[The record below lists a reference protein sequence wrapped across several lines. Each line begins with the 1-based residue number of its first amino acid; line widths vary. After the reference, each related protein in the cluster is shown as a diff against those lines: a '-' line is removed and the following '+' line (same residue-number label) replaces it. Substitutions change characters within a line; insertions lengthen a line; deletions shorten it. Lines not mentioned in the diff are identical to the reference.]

1 MTSCKDCA
9 DREIGCH
16 ICCERYRTYR
26 AGIDARIEKNR
37 IESVS
42 KGYVSIR
49 EARVRRA
56 IMKRRG
62 NL

>member
-9 DREIGCH
+9 DRAIGCH
-16 ICCERYRTYR
+16 TCCERYRTYR
-26 AGIDARIEKNR
+26 AGIDARIEMNR

-56 IMKRRG
+56 MMKRRG
-62 NL
+62 KL